1 MLQGNS
7 RVALAGDPARL
18 DMHQEQTFI
27 VTVPLSPCD
36 AILGQFSPHEY
47 PQAVGDLAK
56 SWQVSNDHLIHTF
69 TSTRG

>member
-1 MLQGNS
+1 M
-7 RVALAGDPARL
+7 
-18 DMHQEQTFI
+18 

-47 PQAVGDLAK
+47 PQVVGDLAK